1 MNLGTTT
8 LIFKELTFEES
19 LAKVKELG
27 LDGFELY
34 NPSFYNRIFKGT
46 LSLKNENLSNL
57 IATVESYGLKIIS
70 VNAGNN
76 FVQPDQAMYKK
87 QIYGIKECIDIAAEV
102 GCNIVRVFGGE
113 PIKGISPNKCLRF
126 IIDGLKAVISYAEK
140 RDIYLAL
147 ENHGKITNNVDL
159 LMTIL
164 DRVGSEHLKLN
175 IDTGNFYWFGYK
187 LSEVDDILKRLA
199 PLAIHTHMKN
209 GTTERKEERRRIGEL
224 KFTPLYEGDIN
235 LQNFIKLLKENNYK
249 GAISIEDEFEGWT
262 TLPLNEVMKVLKRD
276 VEYLRGIMRN
286 LNLG

>member
-1 MNLGTTT
+1 M
-8 LIFKELTFEES
+8 IFKELTFEES

-187 LSEVDDILKRLA
+187 LSEVNDILKRLA

-235 LQNFIKLLKENNYK
+235 LQNFIKLLKGNNYK

>member
-19 LAKVKELG
+19 LAKVKELE

-34 NPSFYNRIFKGT
+34 NPSFYNGIFKGT
-46 LSLKNENLSNL
+46 LSLKNEKLSNL

-76 FVQPDQAMYKK
+76 FVQLDQAMYEK

-113 PIKGISPNKCLRF
+113 PIKGISPNKCLKF

-164 DRVGSEHLKLN
+164 DRVDSERLRLN
-175 IDTGNFYWFGYK
+175 IDTGNFYWFGYE
-187 LSEVDDILKRLA
+187 LSRVNEIFRDLA

-209 GTTERKEERRRIGEL
+209 GKTKRKEERRRTGEL

-235 LQNFIKLLKENNYK
+235 LHNFIELLKENNYK
-249 GAISIEDEFEGWT
+249 GAISMEDEFEGWT
-262 TLPLNEVMKVLKRD
+262 TLPLNEKMKILKRD
-276 VEYLRGIMRN
+276 IKYLKGIMKN
-286 LNLG
+286 LNLI